1 MMLSNRGNH
10 FNNFFE
16 EMFKDS
22 FLDPFFSQSYDTRQS
37 QLMKTDVQEKDGS
50 YMVDIELPGFAKE
63 EIQAELNSGY
73 LTITANHKESNEEK
87 DAAGNFIR
95 RERYTGTCQR
105 SFYVGEHVREEDI
118 QAGFKDGILKL
129 AIPKKDAKIEEQ
141 VKKIEIR

>member
-1 MMLSNRGNH
+1 
-10 FNNFFE
+10 
-16 EMFKDS
+16 MFKDS